1 MEKEFYKE
9 IEYQMAEA
17 VATTILRD
25 KPKKMNKQKYLCE
38 YVNNNYGLL
47 GKVTYVH
54 TILLIMRS
62 AV

>member
-17 VATTILRD
+17 VVATILKS

-38 YVNNNYGLL
+38 YVNNTYGLL
-47 GKVTYVH
+47 GKVVYVH
-54 TILLIMRS
+54 TI
-62 AV
+62 

>member
-1 MEKEFYKE
+1 MENKEFYKE
-9 IEYQMAEA
+9 IEYQMSEG
-17 VATTILRD
+17 VAAAILRN

-54 TILLIMRS
+54 TI
-62 AV
+62 